1 LPISLPDLG
10 GVDHAE
16 LTLEIMAVLEER
28 LGQKTRNLI
37 RWMPFSELL
46 DRAGGAR
53 LVLAQALTRIRQRGS
68 AFQR

>member
-1 LPISLPDLG
+1 
-10 GVDHAE
+10 
-16 LTLEIMAVLEER
+16 MAVLEER

-46 DRAGGAR
+46 ARAGGAR